1 MFLQGKICV
10 SARIASRFAKIK
22 YLRLYLTQII
32 HSIGKMLFF
41 WQKIC
46 LSKFLWCAVH
56 IKLFF
61 ASRKSSVFRTRRL
74 TLSKKLNVYLR
85 LHFIQIIHLYGKMLF
100 LAPNNCSSLT
110 FFKEKLC
117 VSACVSKS
125 LAWTVFTCVEKCY
138 LSVVFA
144 AWSWDWSVYPR
155 FHLTKNLFIKV
166 FMMRRTH

>member
-10 SARIASRFAKIK
+10 SARVASRFAKIK

-41 WQKIC
+41 WRKIC

-125 LAWTVFTCVEKCY
+125 LAWTVFTCVEKM
-138 LSVVFA
+138 LSFGCVCCM
-144 AWSWDWSVYPR
+144 
-155 FHLTKNLFIKV
+155 K
-166 FMMRRTH
+166 MRLKHVSPVPFDKKQ